1 MTVAASLDRRYFIA
15 ASLLSLGLEPAAS
28 GQTAPPTVPGGPLP
42 PGLPQPAETIDLWP
56 NGAPGR
62 PARALVE
69 TVQER
74 STDHL
79 VTDRAV
85 FGISRPRMA
94 VFRPDRPNG
103 AAVLITPGGGYR
115 WVVIDKEGYEMG
127 RWLAAH
133 GFTAFVLF
141 YRLPGE
147 GWAAGPDVSLS
158 DAQRAMRLI
167 RHRARDFAIDPER
180 VSAMGFSAGGHLCAD
195 LATRFAA
202 STYAPV
208 DAADALSAKP
218 HSAAPIYPVISMSAP
233 DAHPGSR
240 ELLVGKSASPILEAA
255 HSPHR
260 NMPGDAAPLFLL
272 HAEDDDAVP
281 VNNTLLLRAAA
292 KAHGIRVETHLFEF
306 GGHGFGLRK
315 AIGKPVEVWPELW
328 RAWAR
333 TTGLA
338 L

>member
-1 MTVAASLDRRYFIA
+1 MTIDRRSLMAAPLALGLASL
-15 ASLLSLGLEPAAS
+15 ASA
-28 GQTAPPTVPGGPLP
+28 QTPVPEVPGGALP
-42 PGLPQPAETIDLWP
+42 PGLPQPSETIDLWP
-56 NGAPGR
+56 KGAPGA
-62 PARALVE
+62 PAAPLVE

-74 STDHL
+74 SIDRL

-94 VFRPDRPNG
+94 VFRPDQPNG

-115 WVVIDKEGYEMG
+115 WVVVDKEGYEMG
-127 RWLAAH
+127 RWLAAR

-147 GWAAGPDVSLS
+147 GWAAGPDVPLA

-167 RHRARDFAIDPER
+167 RARARDFAIDPER

-195 LATRFAA
+195 LSTRFDAKVYEA
-202 STYAPV
+202 V
-208 DAADALSAKP
+208 DAADRLSAKP
-218 HSAAPIYPVISMSAP
+218 HSAAPIYPVISMTAP

-240 ELLVGKSASPILEAA
+240 DLLLGKAPTAMRETA

-260 NMPGDAAPLFLL
+260 NVPANAPPFFLL
-272 HAEDDDAVP
+272 HAEDDAVVP
-281 VNNTLLLRAAA
+281 VNNALLLRAALKEKGA
-292 KAHGIRVETHLFEF
+292 RVETHLFEH